1 MMATMKEFL
10 ITAVDGEAKTA
21 GEAAERSA
29 ARAGFERELGKARR
43 DAGQLRPSAQGKRVT
58 KTSGQLVV
66 TDGPFEPTLDRY
78 YVVTAKNV
86 DEAARLA
93 GPCPGDAVE
102 VRPVMGSHLQEG
114 KLDESGK
121 VFACAVLGRAAD
133 EKSWIAAMDRI
144 DAATSEY
151 FPPSF
156 RGGLR
161 LEAPTTGKRIKKGH
175 VVDGPFLEAKEVIGG
190 LIFMRMTSIDEVV
203 EWAKTSGFVADG
215 TLEIRELWRT

>member
-10 ITAVDGEAKTA
+10 ITSVDAEAKTA
-21 GEAAERSA
+21 SEAAERVA

-58 KTSGQLVV
+58 KKAGTLVV
-66 TDGPFEPTLDRY
+66 TDGPFEATLDSY
-78 YVVTAKNV
+78 YVVRAASL
-86 DEAARLA
+86 DEAARIA
-93 GPCPGDAVE
+93 TRCPGEAVE
-102 VRPVMGSHLQEG
+102 VRPVMGGHMHEG

-121 VFACAVLGRAAD
+121 VFACAVLGSAPD
-133 EKSWIAAMDRI
+133 ERSWIAAMDRI
-144 DAATSEY
+144 DAATSTM

-175 VVDGPFLEAKEVIGG
+175 ITDGPFLEAKEVIGG
-190 LIFMRMTSIDEVV
+190 LVFMRMASIDEAV
-203 EWAKTSGFVADG
+203 EWAKTSGFMADG